1 MRPEQLSDAIG
12 ELPDELLSA
21 RAGRK
26 PRRWPTLVAAAA
38 CLVLVAAALWGSG
51 GLTPA
56 ADPSESEASSD
67 GTPTTTGPRRPTAA
81 VSTTPKTAATTANT
95 ANTVQTGVRPATL
108 PATETDRAGFALAG
122 GKQARCIAA
131 AAAVKPQA
139 QPLTEA
145 KRAMTA
151 FTKALLPAMLAG
163 DAQNRACSPQDLYLS
178 LAMLAETAD
187 GSSRAQLLQLL
198 GCADTAALRQ
208 TVTALWDTQTR
219 AGSNYHCVPAVSL
232 WLPLS
237 AGFRA
242 DTVDRLAG
250 SYHASVFSGDM
261 GSAAYNTLFAD
272 WLSQSTGGLLGT
284 ADAPKFDGGTS
295 LALCSTLSY
304 QAMWNT
310 KFDKKDTR
318 DGVFHADGGDC
329 TVPFLRRSR
338 AHCPYYAGK
347 RFSAVS
353 LELVEGY
360 SGIGKMWLILPQE
373 GVSPEDIAGDAAL
386 LSLLCG
392 EAETVNAEVELAV
405 PRFDVSARQ
414 ELIPVLQKL
423 GVGDV
428 ADRAKADFSPLTGD
442 RSLHLSA
449 ASQSVR
455 VAADETGV
463 SAASLSYLAY
473 AGANTPV
480 QKITFTLDRPFLF
493 AVCGKDG
500 IVRFA
505 GTVHT
510 P

>member
-1 MRPEQLSDAIG
+1 MKPEQLSDAIG

-21 RAGRK
+21 PAGRK
-26 PRRWPTLVAAAA
+26 PRRWPALVAAAA

-56 ADPSESEASSD
+56 AVPSESEASSD

-81 VSTTPKTAATTANT
+81 TTANT
-95 ANTVQTGVRPATL
+95 ANTVQTGVRPATV
-108 PATETDRAGFALAG
+108 PAADSE
-122 GKQARCIAA
+122 QARCIAA
-131 AAAVKPQA
+131 AAAVTPQA

-151 FTKALLPAMLAG
+151 FTKALLPAMLSG

-178 LAMLAETAD
+178 LAMLAETTD
-187 GSSRAQLLQLL
+187 GSSRAQLLKLL
-198 GCADTAALRQ
+198 GCADMAALRQ
-208 TVTALWDTQTR
+208 TVTALWDTQAR
-219 AGSNYHCVPAVSL
+219 AESSYRCMPAVSL
-232 WLPLS
+232 WLPRS

-242 DTVDRLAG
+242 DTVNRLAEA
-250 SYHASVFSGDM
+250 YHASVFAGDM
-261 GSAAYNTLFAD
+261 GSAAYNALFAD
-272 WLSQSTGGLLGT
+272 WLSRSTGGLLGADDVPALTGDT
-284 ADAPKFDGGTS
+284 A

-304 QAMWNT
+304 QAKWNVPFE
-310 KFDKKDTR
+310 KENTR
-318 DGVFHADGGDC
+318 DGVFHADGGDR

-338 AHCPYYAGK
+338 AQCPYYAGK

-360 SGIGKMWLILPQE
+360 SGTGKMWLILPQE

-392 EAETVNAEVELAV
+392 ETRTVTAEVELAM

-414 ELIPVLQKL
+414 DLIPVLQRL
-423 GVGDV
+423 GAGDV

-442 RSLHLSA
+442 RSLFLSS

-463 SAASLSYLAY
+463 SAASLSYLGY
-473 AGANTPV
+473 ARANTPV

-493 AVCGKDG
+493 AVCGRDG

-505 GTVHT
+505 GTMHT

>member
-1 MRPEQLSDAIG
+1 MKPEQLSDAIG
-12 ELPDELLSA
+12 ELPDDLLTHPAA
-21 RAGRK
+21 RRT
-26 PRRWPTLVAAAA
+26 RRWPALVAAAA
-38 CLVLVAAALWGSG
+38 CLALVAAALWGSG
-51 GLTPA
+51 GLTPSA
-56 ADPSESEASSD
+56 VPSESETSSD

-95 ANTVQTGVRPATL
+95 ANTVQTGGKPQTVPAA
-108 PATETDRAGFALAG
+108 PGDD

-131 AAAVKPQA
+131 AAAVTPQA

-145 KRAMTA
+145 GRAMTA
-151 FTKALLPAMLAG
+151 FTKALLPAMLSG
-163 DAQNRACSPQDLYLS
+163 SAQNRACSPQDLYLS

-187 GSSRAQLLQLL
+187 GSSRAQLLKLL
-198 GCADTAALRQ
+198 GCADMAALRQ
-208 TVTALWDTQTR
+208 TVGALWDTQTR
-219 AGSNYHCVPAVSL
+219 TGNNYRCVPAVSL

-237 AGFRA
+237 AAFNA
-242 DTVDRLAG
+242 DTVNRLAKT
-250 SYHASVFSGDM
+250 YHASVFAGEM

-272 WLSQSTGGLLGT
+272 WLARSTGGLLG
-284 ADAPKFDGGTS
+284 AANAPKLGSDTA

-304 QAMWNT
+304 QALWNE

-318 DGVFHADGGDC
+318 DGTFHADGGDI
-329 TVPFLRRSR
+329 TAPFLRRSR
-338 AHCPYYAGK
+338 AHCPYYAGT

-360 SGIGKMWLILPQE
+360 SGTGKMWLILPQE

-392 EAETVNAEVELAV
+392 EAKTVNAEVELAV

-423 GVGDV
+423 GAGDV
-428 ADRAKADFSPLTGD
+428 TDRTKADFSPLTGD
-442 RSLHLSA
+442 RSLYLSA

-473 AGANTPV
+473 AVANSPV
-480 QKITFTLDRPFLF
+480 QKVTITLDRPFLF
-493 AVCGKDG
+493 AVCGRDG

>member
-1 MRPEQLSDAIG
+1 MKPEQLSDAIG

-21 RAGRK
+21 PAGRK
-26 PRRWPTLVAAAA
+26 PRRWPALVAAAA

-56 ADPSESEASSD
+56 AVPSESEASSD

-95 ANTVQTGVRPATL
+95 ANTVQTGGRPATI
-108 PATETDRAGFALAG
+108 PAAPDRTGFAFAD

-131 AAAVKPQA
+131 AAAV
-139 QPLTEA
+139 T
-145 KRAMTA
+145 
-151 FTKALLPAMLAG
+151 
-163 DAQNRACSPQDLYLS
+163 PQDLYLS
-178 LAMLAETAD
+178 LAMLAETTD
-187 GSSRAQLLQLL
+187 GSSRAQLLKLL
-198 GCADTAALRQ
+198 GCADMAALRR
-208 TVTALWDTQTR
+208 TVTALWDTQAR
-219 AGSNYHCVPAVSL
+219 AESSYRCMPAVSL
-232 WLPLS
+232 WLSRS
-237 AGFRA
+237 AAFNA
-242 DTVDRLAG
+242 DTVNRLAKTH
-250 SYHASVFSGDM
+250 HASVFSGDM
-261 GSAAYNTLFAD
+261 GSAAYNALFAR
-272 WLSQSTGGLLGT
+272 WVSQSTGGLLGADDVPALTGDT
-284 ADAPKFDGGTS
+284 A

-304 QAMWNT
+304 RAMWNA
-310 KFDKKDTR
+310 KFDQKDTR
-318 DGVFHADGGDC
+318 DGIFHADGGDR

-338 AHCPYYAGK
+338 AFCPYYAGE

-360 SGIGKMWLILPQE
+360 SGTGKMWLILPQE
-373 GVSPEDIAGDAAL
+373 GVSPEDIAGNAAL

-392 EAETVNAEVELAV
+392 ETRTVTAEVELAM

-423 GVGDV
+423 GAGDV

-463 SAASLSYLAY
+463 SAASLSYIGY

-493 AVCGKDG
+493 AVCGRDG

-505 GTVHT
+505 GTMHT